1 MTTAPHRSPAAGLA
15 LAVAALAACGP
26 TAKPEPALTL
36 AELKSADLQTEYVSG
51 GVVRLTDGEYR
62 EPAAPG
68 AASTTVVTLTGP
80 VAYAPLVSGQPAAAA
95 IVATAT
101 GGSGTFV
108 DLVVVA
114 RREGQ
119 VTQLAGIH
127 LGDRVKVEAIG
138 FDKGIVSLTIVVHGP
153 DDPLCCP
160 TQRST
165 RRYELRLDSLV
176 PLPT

>member
-95 IVATAT
+95 IVESGRAPTVTRSRNARTALSGVASTGMPVTTLAT
-101 GGSGTFV
+101 GA
-108 DLVVVA
+108 A
-114 RREGQ
+114 RAM
-119 VTQLAGIH
+119 LNCAS
-127 LGDRVKVEAIG
+127 AITSTSRTPAAAAA
-138 FDKGIVSLTIVVHGP
+138 IN
-153 DDPLCCP
+153 
-160 TQRST
+160 RSCST
-165 RRYELRLDSLV
+165 
-176 PLPT
+176 P